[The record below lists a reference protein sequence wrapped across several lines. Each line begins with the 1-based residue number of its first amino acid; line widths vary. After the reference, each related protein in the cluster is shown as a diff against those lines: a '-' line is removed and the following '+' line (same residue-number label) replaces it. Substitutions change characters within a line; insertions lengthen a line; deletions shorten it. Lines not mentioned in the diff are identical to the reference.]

1 MKQHIRNAQSS
12 AIGHFYYAFGQN
24 LRKIFSFEANKE
36 NLLGQIHPKE
46 LKRNIS
52 PCEMDWRGFVV
63 GRRLGIYTVQTT
75 KCKQTLSTDILLPD
89 ID

>member
-24 LRKIFSFEANKE
+24 IRKIFSFEANKE
-36 NLLGQIHPKE
+36 NLLGKIHPKE

-52 PCEMDWRGFVV
+52 PCEMD
-63 GRRLGIYTVQTT
+63 
-75 KCKQTLSTDILLPD
+75 
-89 ID
+89 